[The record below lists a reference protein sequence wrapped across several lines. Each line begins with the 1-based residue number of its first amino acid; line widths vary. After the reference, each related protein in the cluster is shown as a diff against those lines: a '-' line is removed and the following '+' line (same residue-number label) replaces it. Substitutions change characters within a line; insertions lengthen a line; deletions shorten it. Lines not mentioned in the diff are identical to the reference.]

1 MKHLFRSALLLI
13 LGLFLPFFDGS
24 TRAPFL
30 QVSYIY
36 GYHHSVVVA
45 EVTHAG
51 KDQIA
56 FSSFETATDQGYWQY
71 AGTTA
76 SPGRTGTQ
84 FYTLGSGS
92 IQRLGLSKGKYTLSY
107 WANTAASVTGTNYTL
122 VNQFTGD
129 PINGWTYYET
139 TFTLS
144 LDNSSITLSG
154 TANLDE
160 LRLYPFDA
168 VMTTATYDPLV
179 GKTSETDANH
189 VTTFYEYDAFH
200 RLKRVKDQYGN
211 IIKQLVYHY
220 KGQ

>member
-1 MKHLFRSALLLI
+1 MKQFFRSARLLI
-13 LGLFLPFFDGS
+13 LFLFLPFFDGS
-24 TRAPFL
+24 TRPPFI
-30 QVSYIY
+30 QTSYIY
-36 GYHHSVVVA
+36 GYNNSMVVA

-56 FSSFETATDQGYWQY
+56 FSSFETATDKGYWQY
-71 AGTTA
+71 AGTTS

-84 FYTLGSGS
+84 YYTLASGS
-92 IQRLGLSKGKYTLSY
+92 IQRLGLPRGKYTLSY

-122 VNQFTGD
+122 VNQHTD
-129 PINGWTYYET
+129 ASINGWTYYET
-139 TFTLS
+139 TFLLS

-168 VMTTATYDPLV
+168 MMSTSTYDPLV

-211 IIKQLVYHY
+211 ILKQLVYHY